1 MIEFDKRII
10 NPKLIFTP
18 SECRNEYI
26 AKRLQEP
33 VYFTNS
39 FDDFADLNKC
49 KTGFLVDINDK
60 KQNPYIIISYNYNG
74 VRESFECK
82 YIVFEKNVKTLLT
95 GNNFDTVIIDEVP
108 NHYQIDP
115 VELLAKVRDLI
126 RFNTVIYNGRR
137 ATYDVHCARVLL
149 SIKQIADSVLKLKK

>member
-26 AKRLQEP
+26 AKRLQMP

-39 FDDFADLNKC
+39 FDDFANIDKC
-49 KTGFLVDINDK
+49 KMGFLAYINDK
-60 KQNPYIIISYNYNG
+60 KPNPYIVIRDNG
-74 VRESFECK
+74 CMEHFDCK
-82 YIVFEKNVKTLLT
+82 YIVFYKNVKTLLT

-108 NHYQIDP
+108 NYDQIDP
-115 VELLAKVRDLI
+115 VELLGKVRDLI
-126 RFNTVIYNGRR
+126 KFNTIIYNGRKPSYE
-137 ATYDVHCARVLL
+137 THCARVLL
-149 SIKQIADSVLKLKK
+149 SIKQIADSVLKLKQ

>member
-26 AKRLQEP
+26 AKRLEMP

-39 FDDFADLNKC
+39 FDDFANLNKC
-49 KTGFLVDINDK
+49 KLGYLAYINDK
-60 KQNPYIIISYNYNG
+60 KPNPYII
-74 VRESFECK
+74 VRDSGAFEPIECK

-95 GNNFDTVIIDEVP
+95 KNEVVS
-108 NHYQIDP
+108 NHNVIDP
-115 VELLAKVRDLI
+115 VLLLARISDFLTG
-126 RFNTVIYNGRR
+126 FDFTNYDEGQE
-137 ATYDVHCARVLL
+137 TYELHCARILVN
-149 SIKQIADSVLKLKK
+149 IKQIADSVLKLKQ

>member
-26 AKRLQEP
+26 AKRLEMP

-39 FDDFADLNKC
+39 FDDFANIDKC
-49 KTGFLVDINDK
+49 KMGYLAFIYDK
-60 KQNPYIIISYNYNG
+60 EPNPYIVIRENG
-74 VRESFECK
+74 FLERFECK

-95 GNNFDTVIIDEVP
+95 ENKVVS
-108 NHYQIDP
+108 NHNVIDP
-115 VELLAKVRDLI
+115 VLLLARIRDFLTG
-126 RFNTVIYNGRR
+126 FDSSNYDEGQE
-137 ATYDVHCARVLL
+137 TYELHCARILVN
-149 SIKQIADSVLKLKK
+149 IKQIADSVLRLKQ

>member
-49 KTGFLVDINDK
+49 KMGFLAYINDK
-60 KQNPYIIISYNYNG
+60 KPNPYIVINYNR

-82 YIVFEKNVKTLLT
+82 YIIFDKDVKTLLT

-108 NHYQIDP
+108 NYDQIDP

-126 RFNTVIYNGRR
+126 RFNTVIHDGRR
-137 ATYDVHCARVLL
+137 ANYKFHCARVLL
-149 SIKQIADSVLKLKK
+149 SIKQIADSVLKLKQ